1 MGPNQSRNKRKNQI
15 DNLLIKMSKS
25 FADGDSLYKEDDGNL
40 KGDQFHRKLD
50 KESIAKEINEIM

>member
-25 FADGDSLYKEDDGNL
+25 FADGDSLYKKDDGNL
-40 KGDQFHRKLD
+40 KGDQFQ
-50 KESIAKEINEIM
+50 